1 VFASVDPRTRRA
13 QVLLSYNVSASLKG
27 NYVMSSH
34 LEMQERLKTAV
45 HKAILNEGRIDGTD
59 EVALTNTDVVEALL
73 EVAGLY
79 ASLHGFETNS
89 PTELAFKH
97 AMTLNR
103 HIDRFRALRSA
114 GKLPFRVVPRS
125 EVN

>member
-1 VFASVDPRTRRA
+1 
-13 QVLLSYNVSASLKG
+13 
-27 NYVMSSH
+27 MSSH
-34 LEMQERLKTAV
+34 LEIQERLKIAV
-45 HKAILNEGRIDGTD
+45 QKAILNEGRIDGTD
-59 EVALTNTDVVEALL
+59 DVALTNTDVVDALL

-79 ASLHGFETNS
+79 ASLHGFETSS

-103 HIDRFRALRSA
+103 HIDRFRALRRA

>member
-1 VFASVDPRTRRA
+1 
-13 QVLLSYNVSASLKG
+13 
-27 NYVMSSH
+27 MSSH
-34 LEMQERLKTAV
+34 AEMQERLKTAV
-45 HKAILNEGRIDGTD
+45 QNAILNEGRIDGTD
-59 EVALTNTDVVEALL
+59 DVVLTNTDVVEALL

-79 ASLHGFETNS
+79 ASLHGFETHS

-103 HIDRFRALRSA
+103 HIDCFRALRKA

-125 EVN
+125 EIN

>member
-1 VFASVDPRTRRA
+1 VFASVDLRTRRA
-13 QVLLSYNVSASLKG
+13 QVQQAYNLSSNPKG
-27 NYVMSSH
+27 NYIMSSH
-34 LEMQERLKTAV
+34 LEIQERLKIAV
-45 HKAILNEGRIDGTD
+45 QKAILNEGRIDGTD
-59 EVALTNTDVVEALL
+59 DVALTNTDVVDALL

-79 ASLHGFETNS
+79 ASLHGFETSS

-103 HIDRFRALRSA
+103 HIDRFRALRRA